1 MPVDIGPR
9 IGIDGEKEFR
19 KELQNI
25 NQQLRTLGSEMKAV
39 TSAFDENTDSQEALA
54 AQAQVLNRQIDTQKQ
69 KLSQL
74 EKGLQMSSEK
84 YGENDSRTQKW
95 AQAVQDATA
104 TLNRM
109 QSQLSKV
116 HSEMSGAG
124 NTYDNLTR
132 KISNQESELES
143 LRKAHTNAVL
153 AYGKAS
159 QEAQDL
165 ARQIG
170 TLSAELKE
178 SKTAMSQAEQATSGL
193 KTALDEAENSTGG
206 ILNSMSGLMG
216 DMGLGGLSSVLGKG
230 FAVGAVVTGVTQLTG
245 AITGLVDET
254 AEYRKIMGT
263 LETSSQAAG
272 YTAEQTAAEYQLLY
286 SVIGDN
292 QTAATATAN
301 LQAIGLSQKDLI
313 TITNQAIGA
322 WATYGDSIP
331 IDSLAES
338 INETIRAGTVTGTF
352 ADVLNW
358 GSQEGETFGVTMRAS
373 TEANKEW
380 NDAVA
385 ACETAEDYF
394 NLALQGCSSEAERA
408 DLVMQAMAKQGLR
421 ESADAWK
428 ENNKDIIDTNTSQA
442 EFEEAQARLAE
453 KLTPVKDALTDLG
466 TAGFNLLADAVDT
479 VSGAIDDLIGWWDDL
494 IGKIQRGWND
504 FWGIEEGS
512 RDMSSRGTGFVDGSH
527 AQGLNYVPFD
537 GYIAELHRGE
547 MVIPRSQ
554 ADVMRSMGIST
565 EMADT
570 MTRSVPVGPSYRSSA
585 PSSGSGTSTDS
596 RPIELSF
603 NLSTEL
609 DGQTLARRQYK
620 YVAREN
626 NLRGGSL
633 VEVGIG

>member
-1 MPVDIGPR
+1 MPVDIGPK
-9 IGIDGEKEFR
+9 IGIDGEAEFR

-132 KISNQESELES
+132 KISNQERELED

-153 AYGKAS
+153 TYGKTS
-159 QEAQDL
+159 REAGDL
-165 ARQIG
+165 AAQIKD
-170 TLSAELKE
+170 LSLELGRN
-178 SKTAMSQAEQATSGL
+178 KTAMQQAEQATDGLSTSFSSAGNSAGGLSGL
-193 KTALDEAENSTGG
+193 LG
-206 ILNSMSGLMG
+206 SG
-216 DMGLGGLSSVLGKG
+216 GLGGVLSKG
-230 FAVGAVVTGVTQLTG
+230 LAVGAVVGGIQQVTG
-245 AITGLVDET
+245 ALTALVDET
-254 AEYRKIMGT
+254 AEYRRIMGT
-263 LETSSQAAG
+263 LEVSSQAAG
-272 YTAEQTAAEYQLLY
+272 YTAEQTAETYTRLY
-286 SVIGDN
+286 SVLGDN

-301 LQAIGLSQKDLI
+301 LQAIKLSQEELMEV
-313 TITNQAIGA
+313 TNAAIGA

-338 INETIRAGTVTGTF
+338 VNETIRAGEVTGTF

-373 TEANKEW
+373 TEANREW

-385 ACETAEDYF
+385 DATTAEDYF
-394 NLALQGCSSEAERA
+394 NLALQNCQTESERA
-408 DLVMQAMAKQGLR
+408 DLVLQAMANQGLNQ
-421 ESADAWK
+421 AAQAWL
-428 ENNKDIIDTNTSQA
+428 ETNDDIVKTNESQA

-466 TAGFNLLADAVDT
+466 TAGFNLLADAVDGVT
-479 VSGAIDDLIGWWDDL
+479 NAIKDLGSWWDSVQPKL
-494 IGKIQRGWND
+494 RKGWD
-504 FWGIEEGS
+504 EFWGIE
-512 RDMSSRGTGFVDGSH
+512 SSANSSVRSGRAILNGSH
-527 AQGLNYVPFD
+527 ADGLDYVPFD
-537 GYIAELHRGE
+537 GYVAELHRGE

-570 MTRSVPVGPSYRSSA
+570 MTRSVPVGPSYRSSV
-585 PSSGSGTSTDS
+585 PSSGGGTSADS

-633 VEVGIG
+633 VEVGVG

>member
-39 TSAFDENTDSQEALA
+39 TSSFEAGDRSEEALA
-54 AQAQVLNRQIDTQKQ
+54 AQTDVLNRQIDAQKQ
-69 KLSQL
+69 KLQQL
-74 EKGLQMSSEK
+74 QKGLDAATDK
-84 YGENDSRTQKW
+84 YGEADTKTLRW
-95 AQAVQDATA
+95 AQAVNDARTD
-104 TLNRM
+104 LNRLE
-109 QSQLSKV
+109 SQLKSTT
-116 HSEMSGAG
+116 SEVDDLGDSM
-124 NTYDNLTR
+124 DNLD
-132 KISNQESELES
+132 SGS
-143 LRKAHTNAVL
+143 LSFD
-153 AYGKAS
+153 GIMDS
-159 QEAQDL
+159 
-165 ARQIG
+165 IG
-170 TLSAELKE
+170 
-178 SKTAMSQAEQATSGL
+178 GL
-193 KTALDEAENSTGG
+193 L
-206 ILNSMSGLMG
+206 G
-216 DMGLGGLSSVLGKG
+216 DMGLGGLSSFLAKG
-230 FAVGAVVTGVTQLTG
+230 FAVGTVISGVTQLTG

-254 AEYRKIMGT
+254 EEYRKIMGT

-286 SVIGDN
+286 SVLGDN

-301 LQAIGLSQKDLI
+301 LQAIGLSQEDLI

-358 GSQEGETFGVTMRAS
+358 GSQEGETFGVTMRES

-394 NLALQGCSSEAERA
+394 NLALQDCQTEAERA
-408 DLVMQAMAKQGLR
+408 DLVMQAMAKQGLQ

-428 ENNKDIIDTNTSQA
+428 ENNQDIIDTNTSQA

-504 FWGIEEGS
+504 FWGIEQGS

-527 AQGLNYVPFD
+527 AKGLDYVPFD

-570 MTRSVPVGPSYRSSA
+570 MTRSVPVGPSYRSSV
-585 PSSGSGTSTDS
+585 PYSGSGTSTDS

-633 VEVGIG
+633 VEVGVR

>member
-39 TSAFDENTDSQEALA
+39 TSSFEAGDRSEEALA
-54 AQAQVLNRQIDTQKQ
+54 AQTDVLNRQIDAQKQ
-69 KLSQL
+69 KLQQL
-74 EKGLQMSSEK
+74 QKGLDAATDK
-84 YGENDSRTQKW
+84 YGEADTKTLRW
-95 AQAVQDATA
+95 AQAVNDARTD
-104 TLNRM
+104 LNRLE
-109 QSQLSKV
+109 SQLKSTT
-116 HSEMSGAG
+116 SEVDDLGDSM
-124 NTYDNLTR
+124 DNLD
-132 KISNQESELES
+132 SGS
-143 LRKAHTNAVL
+143 LSFD
-153 AYGKAS
+153 GIMDS
-159 QEAQDL
+159 
-165 ARQIG
+165 IG
-170 TLSAELKE
+170 
-178 SKTAMSQAEQATSGL
+178 GL
-193 KTALDEAENSTGG
+193 L
-206 ILNSMSGLMG
+206 G
-216 DMGLGGLSSVLGKG
+216 DMGLGGLSSFLAKG
-230 FAVGAVVTGVTQLTG
+230 FAVGTVISGVTQLTG

-254 AEYRKIMGT
+254 EEYRKIMGT

-286 SVIGDN
+286 SVLGDN

-301 LQAIGLSQKDLI
+301 LQAIGLSQEDLI

-358 GSQEGETFGVTMRAS
+358 GSQEGETFGVTMRES

-394 NLALQGCSSEAERA
+394 NLALQDCQTEAERA
-408 DLVMQAMAKQGLR
+408 DLVMQAMAKQGLQ

-428 ENNKDIIDTNTSQA
+428 ENNQDIIDTNTSQA

-466 TAGFNLLADAVDT
+466 TAGFNLLADSVDT

-504 FWGIEEGS
+504 FWGIEQGS

-527 AQGLNYVPFD
+527 AQGLDYVPFD

-570 MTRSVPVGPSYRSSA
+570 MTRSVPVGPSYRSSV

-633 VEVGIG
+633 VEVGVG

>member
-39 TSAFDENTDSQEALA
+39 ASSFEAGDRSEEALA
-54 AQAQVLNRQIDTQKQ
+54 AKTDVLNRQIDAQKQ
-69 KLSQL
+69 KLQQL
-74 EKGLQMSSEK
+74 QKGLDAATDK
-84 YGENDSRTQKW
+84 YGEADTKTLRW
-95 AQAVQDATA
+95 AQAVNDARTD
-104 TLNRM
+104 LNRLE
-109 QSQLSKV
+109 SQLKSTT
-116 HSEMSGAG
+116 SEVDDLGDSM
-124 NTYDNLTR
+124 DNLN
-132 KISNQESELES
+132 SGS
-143 LRKAHTNAVL
+143 LSFD
-153 AYGKAS
+153 GIMDS
-159 QEAQDL
+159 
-165 ARQIG
+165 IG
-170 TLSAELKE
+170 
-178 SKTAMSQAEQATSGL
+178 GL
-193 KTALDEAENSTGG
+193 FGN
-206 ILNSMSGLMG
+206 
-216 DMGLGGLSSVLGKG
+216 MGLGGLSSLLTKG
-230 FAVGAVVTGVTQLTG
+230 FAVGSVISGVTQLTG

-254 AEYRKIMGT
+254 EEYRKIMGT

-286 SVIGDN
+286 SVLGDN

-301 LQAIGLSQKDLI
+301 LQAIGLSQEDLI

-358 GSQEGETFGVTMRAS
+358 GSQEGETFGVTMRES

-394 NLALQGCSSEAERA
+394 NLALQDCQTEAERA
-408 DLVMQAMAKQGLR
+408 DLVMQAMAKQGLQ

-428 ENNKDIIDTNTSQA
+428 ENNQDIIDTNTSQA

-466 TAGFNLLADAVDT
+466 TAGFNLLADSVDT

-504 FWGIEEGS
+504 FWGIEQGS

-527 AQGLNYVPFD
+527 AQGLDYVPFD

-570 MTRSVPVGPSYRSSA
+570 MTRSVPVGPSYRSSV

-603 NLSTEL
+603 SLSTEL

-633 VEVGIG
+633 VEVGVG

>member
-39 TSAFDENTDSQEALA
+39 TSSFEAGDRSEEALA
-54 AQAQVLNRQIDTQKQ
+54 AQTDVLNRQIDAQKQ
-69 KLSQL
+69 KLQQL
-74 EKGLQMSSEK
+74 QKGLDAATDK
-84 YGENDSRTQKW
+84 YGEADTKTLRW
-95 AQAVQDATA
+95 AQAVNDARTD
-104 TLNRM
+104 LNRLE
-109 QSQLSKV
+109 SQLKSTT
-116 HSEMSGAG
+116 SEVDDLGDSM
-124 NTYDNLTR
+124 DNLD
-132 KISNQESELES
+132 SGS
-143 LRKAHTNAVL
+143 LSFD
-153 AYGKAS
+153 GIMDS
-159 QEAQDL
+159 
-165 ARQIG
+165 IG
-170 TLSAELKE
+170 
-178 SKTAMSQAEQATSGL
+178 GL
-193 KTALDEAENSTGG
+193 L
-206 ILNSMSGLMG
+206 G
-216 DMGLGGLSSVLGKG
+216 DMGLGGLSSFLAKG
-230 FAVGAVVTGVTQLTG
+230 FAVGTVISGVTQLTG

-254 AEYRKIMGT
+254 EEYRKIMGT

-286 SVIGDN
+286 SVLGDN

-301 LQAIGLSQKDLI
+301 LQAIGLSQEDLI

-358 GSQEGETFGVTMRAS
+358 GSQEGETFGVTMRES

-394 NLALQGCSSEAERA
+394 NLALQDCQTEAERA
-408 DLVMQAMAKQGLR
+408 DLVMQAMAKQGLQ

-428 ENNKDIIDTNTSQA
+428 ENNQDIIDTNTSQA

-466 TAGFNLLADAVDT
+466 TAGFNLLADSVDT

-504 FWGIEEGS
+504 FWGIEQGS

-527 AQGLNYVPFD
+527 AQGLDYVPFD

-570 MTRSVPVGPSYRSSA
+570 MTRSVPVGPSYRSSV
-585 PSSGSGTSTDS
+585 PSSGSGTSTDA

-603 NLSTEL
+603 SLSTEL

-633 VEVGIG
+633 VEVGVG

>member
-1 MPVDIGPR
+1 MPVDIGPKL
-9 IGIDGEKEFR
+9 GIDGEKEFR
-19 KELQNI
+19 NELLNI

-39 TSAFDENTDSQEALA
+39 TSSFEAGDRSEEALA
-54 AQAQVLNRQIDTQKQ
+54 AQTDVLNRQIDAQKQ
-69 KLSQL
+69 KLQQL
-74 EKGLQMSSEK
+74 QKGLDAATDK
-84 YGENDSRTQKW
+84 YGEADTKTLRW
-95 AQAVQDATA
+95 AQAVNDARTD
-104 TLNRM
+104 LNRLE
-109 QSQLSKV
+109 SQLKSTT
-116 HSEMSGAG
+116 SEVDDLGDSM
-124 NTYDNLTR
+124 DNLD
-132 KISNQESELES
+132 SGS
-143 LRKAHTNAVL
+143 LSFD
-153 AYGKAS
+153 GIMDS
-159 QEAQDL
+159 
-165 ARQIG
+165 IG
-170 TLSAELKE
+170 
-178 SKTAMSQAEQATSGL
+178 GL
-193 KTALDEAENSTGG
+193 FGN
-206 ILNSMSGLMG
+206 
-216 DMGLGGLSSVLGKG
+216 MGLGGLSSLLTKG
-230 FAVGAVVTGVTQLTG
+230 FAVGSVISGVTQLTG

-254 AEYRKIMGT
+254 EEYRKIMGT

-286 SVIGDN
+286 SVLGDN

-301 LQAIGLSQKDLI
+301 LQAIGLSQEDLI
-313 TITNQAIGA
+313 NITNQAIGA

-358 GSQEGETFGVTMRAS
+358 GSQEGETFGVTMRES

-394 NLALQGCSSEAERA
+394 NLALQDCQTEAERA
-408 DLVMQAMAKQGLR
+408 DLVMQAMAKQGLQ

-428 ENNKDIIDTNTSQA
+428 ENNQDIIDTNTSQA

-466 TAGFNLLADAVDT
+466 TAGFNLLADSVDT

-494 IGKIQRGWND
+494 IGKIKRGWNN
-504 FWGIEEGS
+504 FWGIEQGS

-527 AQGLNYVPFD
+527 AQGLDYVPFD
-537 GYIAELHRGE
+537 GYIAELHQGE
-547 MVIPRSQ
+547 MVVPKREAAMLRS
-554 ADVMRSMGIST
+554 AYDNAST
-565 EMADT
+565 PGT
-570 MTRSVPVGPSYRSSA
+570 SYRSSM

-633 VEVGIG
+633 VEVGVG

>member
-39 TSAFDENTDSQEALA
+39 TSSFEAGDRSEEALA
-54 AQAQVLNRQIDTQKQ
+54 AQTDVLNRQIDAQKQ
-69 KLSQL
+69 KLQQL
-74 EKGLQMSSEK
+74 QKGLDAATDK
-84 YGENDSRTQKW
+84 YGEADTKTLRW
-95 AQAVQDATA
+95 AQAVNDARTD
-104 TLNRM
+104 LNRLE
-109 QSQLSKV
+109 SQLKSTT
-116 HSEMSGAG
+116 SEVDDLGDSM
-124 NTYDNLTR
+124 DNLD
-132 KISNQESELES
+132 SGS
-143 LRKAHTNAVL
+143 LSFD
-153 AYGKAS
+153 GIMDS
-159 QEAQDL
+159 
-165 ARQIG
+165 IG
-170 TLSAELKE
+170 
-178 SKTAMSQAEQATSGL
+178 GL
-193 KTALDEAENSTGG
+193 L
-206 ILNSMSGLMG
+206 G
-216 DMGLGGLSSVLGKG
+216 DMGLGGLSSFLAKG
-230 FAVGAVVTGVTQLTG
+230 FAVGTVISGVTQLTG

-254 AEYRKIMGT
+254 EEYRKIMGT

-286 SVIGDN
+286 SVLGDN

-301 LQAIGLSQKDLI
+301 LQAIGLSQEDLI

-358 GSQEGETFGVTMRAS
+358 GSQEGETFGVTMRES

-380 NDAVA
+380 NDAVV

-394 NLALQGCSSEAERA
+394 NLALQDCQTEAERA
-408 DLVMQAMAKQGLR
+408 DLVMQAMAKQGLQ

-428 ENNKDIIDTNTSQA
+428 ENNQDIIDTNTSQA

-466 TAGFNLLADAVDT
+466 TAGFNLLADSVDT

-504 FWGIEEGS
+504 FWGIEQGS

-527 AQGLNYVPFD
+527 AQGLDYVPFD

-570 MTRSVPVGPSYRSSA
+570 MTRSVPVGPSYRSSV
-585 PSSGSGTSTDS
+585 PYSGSGTSTDS

-603 NLSTEL
+603 SLSTEL

-633 VEVGIG
+633 VEVGVG

>member
-19 KELQNI
+19 QELQNI
-25 NQQLRTLGSEMKAV
+25 NQQLKTLGSEMKAV
-39 TSAFDENTDSQEALA
+39 TSAFEENAESQDMLA
-54 AQAQVLNRQIDTQKQ
+54 AQSQVLNKQIDAQEK
-69 KLSQL
+69 KLQQL
-74 EKGLQMSSEK
+74 QKGLEASSEK
-84 YGENDSRTQKW
+84 YGENDTKTLRW

-104 TLNRM
+104 ELNRM
-109 QSQLSKV
+109 RTQLSQVESQLGGTESK
-116 HSEMSGAG
+116 
-124 NTYDNLTR
+124 YDSLTR
-132 KISNQESELES
+132 KISDQERELS
-143 LRKAHTNAVL
+143 DLRREHTNAVL
-153 AYGKAS
+153 TFGKTS
-159 QEAQDL
+159 KEAQDL
-165 ARQIG
+165 AGDIQR
-170 TLSAELKE
+170 LSSELKE
-178 SKTAMSQAEQATSGL
+178 NKTAMDQAEQATSGL
-193 KTALDEAENSTGG
+193 KTALDEAGDSTGG
-206 ILNSMSGLMG
+206 ILDSVSGLMG
-216 DMGLGGLSSVLGKG
+216 DMGLGGVAGILGKG
-230 FAVGAVVTGVTQLTG
+230 FAVGAVVSGVSQLTG

-286 SVIGDN
+286 SVLGDN

-301 LQAIGLSQKDLI
+301 LQAIGLSQNDLI

-358 GSQEGETFGVTMRAS
+358 GSQEGETFGVTMRES

-394 NLALQGCSSEAERA
+394 NLALQDCQTEAERA
-408 DLVMQAMAKQGLR
+408 DLVMQAMAKQGLQ

-428 ENNKDIIDTNTSQA
+428 ENNEDIIDTNTSQA

-453 KLTPVKDALTDLG
+453 KLTPVKTALTDLG
-466 TAGFNLLADAVDT
+466 TAGFNFLADSVET

-494 IGKIQRGWND
+494 MGKIQKGWKD

-527 AQGLNYVPFD
+527 AQGLDYVPFD
-537 GYIAELHRGE
+537 GYIAELHQGE
-547 MVIPRSQ
+547 MVVPKREAAMLRS
-554 ADVMRSMGIST
+554 AYDNAST
-565 EMADT
+565 
-570 MTRSVPVGPSYRSSA
+570 
-585 PSSGSGTSTDS
+585 SGTSIERTIHNAAAGMVNGLAALNQGAEFPSEIVLKLENGKEIARWLLPDIRAVS
-596 RPIELSF
+596 RADP
-603 NLSTEL
+603 
-609 DGQTLARRQYK
+609 
-620 YVAREN
+620 
-626 NLRGGSL
+626 
-633 VEVGIG
+633 EVVSGV

>member
-1 MPVDIGPR
+1 M
-9 IGIDGEKEFR
+9 
-19 KELQNI
+19 
-25 NQQLRTLGSEMKAV
+25 
-39 TSAFDENTDSQEALA
+39 
-54 AQAQVLNRQIDTQKQ
+54 
-69 KLSQL
+69 
-74 EKGLQMSSEK
+74 
-84 YGENDSRTQKW
+84 
-95 AQAVQDATA
+95 
-104 TLNRM
+104 
-109 QSQLSKV
+109 
-116 HSEMSGAG
+116 
-124 NTYDNLTR
+124 LT
-132 KISNQESELES
+132 
-143 LRKAHTNAVL
+143 
-153 AYGKAS
+153 YGKTS
-159 QEAQDL
+159 REAQDL

-178 SKTAMSQAEQATSGL
+178 SKTAMSQAEKATSGL
-193 KTALDEAENSTGG
+193 KTALDEAGDSTGG
-206 ILNSMSGLMG
+206 ILDSVSGLMG
-216 DMGLGGLSSVLGKG
+216 DMGLGGVAGILGKG
-230 FAVGAVVTGVTQLTG
+230 FAVGAVVSGVSQLTG

-286 SVIGDN
+286 SVLGDN

-301 LQAIGLSQKDLI
+301 LQAIGLSQNDLI

-358 GSQEGETFGVTMRAS
+358 GSQEGETFGVTMRES

-394 NLALQGCSSEAERA
+394 NLALQDCQTQAERA
-408 DLVMQAMAKQGLR
+408 DLVMQAMANQGLR

-428 ENNKDIIDTNTSQA
+428 ENNEDIINTNTSQA

-466 TAGFNLLADAVDT
+466 TLGFNFLAGTVDT
-479 VSGAIDDLIGWWDDL
+479 VSTAVEDLIGWWDDL
-494 IGKIQRGWND
+494 MDKIQKGWKD

-527 AQGLNYVPFD
+527 AQGLDYVPFD
-537 GYIAELHRGE
+537 GYIAQLHRGE
-547 MVIPRSQ
+547 MVIPARE
-554 ADVMRSMGIST
+554 ASMLREAYGN
-565 EMADT
+565 A
-570 MTRSVPVGPSYRSSA
+570 A
-585 PSSGSGTSTDS
+585 SSGVS
-596 RPIELSF
+596 IERTINNAAAGMVNGLSA
-603 NLSTEL
+603 LGGLGGKIRIEIPVII
-609 DGQTLARRQYK
+609 DGKEFYRATIDD
-620 YVAREN
+620 
-626 NLRGGSL
+626 LRA
-633 VEVGIG
+633 VQRANPEVVKT

>member
-19 KELQNI
+19 QELQNI

-39 TSAFDENTDSQEALA
+39 TSAFDENADSQEALA
-54 AQAQVLNRQIDTQKQ
+54 AQAQVLNQQIEAQKQ
-69 KLSQL
+69 KLQQL
-74 EKGLQMSSEK
+74 QKGLDASAQK
-84 YGENDSRTQKW
+84 YGENDTKTLRW

-104 TLNRM
+104 TLNQM

-124 NTYDNLTR
+124 NVYDNLTR
-132 KISNQESELES
+132 KISQQERELS
-143 LRKAHTNAVL
+143 DLRREHTNAVL
-153 AYGKAS
+153 TYGKTS
-159 QEAQDL
+159 KEAQDL

-178 SKTAMSQAEQATSGL
+178 SKTAMSQAEKATSGL
-193 KTALDEAENSTGG
+193 KTALDEAGDSTGG
-206 ILNSMSGLMG
+206 ILNSVSGLMG
-216 DMGLGGLSSVLGKG
+216 DMGLGGLANVLGKG
-230 FAVGAVVTGVTQLTG
+230 VAVGAVVTGVTQLTG
-245 AITGLVDET
+245 AITGLVDQT

-286 SVIGDN
+286 SVLGDN

-358 GSQEGETFGVTMRAS
+358 GSQEGETFGVTMRES

-394 NLALQGCSSEAERA
+394 NLALQDCQTQAERA
-408 DLVMQAMAKQGLR
+408 DLVMQAMANQGLR

-428 ENNKDIIDTNTSQA
+428 ENNEDIIDTNTSQA

-466 TAGFNLLADAVDT
+466 TLGFNFLAGTVDT
-479 VSGAIDDLIGWWDDL
+479 VSTAVEDLIGWWDDL
-494 IGKIQRGWND
+494 MDKIQKGWKD

-527 AQGLNYVPFD
+527 AQGLDYVPFD
-537 GYIAELHRGE
+537 GYIAQLHRGE
-547 MVIPRSQ
+547 MVIPARE
-554 ADVMRSMGIST
+554 ASMLREAYGH
-565 EMADT
+565 A
-570 MTRSVPVGPSYRSSA
+570 A
-585 PSSGSGTSTDS
+585 SSGVS
-596 RPIELSF
+596 IERTINNAAAGMVNGLSALGGLGGNF
-603 NLSTEL
+603 RIEIPVII
-609 DGQTLARRQYK
+609 DGKEFYRATIDD
-620 YVAREN
+620 
-626 NLRGGSL
+626 LRA
-633 VEVGIG
+633 VQRANPEVVKT

>member
-39 TSAFDENTDSQEALA
+39 TSSFEAGDRSEEALA
-54 AQAQVLNRQIDTQKQ
+54 AKTDVLNRQIDAQKQ
-69 KLSQL
+69 KLQQL
-74 EKGLQMSSEK
+74 QKGLDAATDK
-84 YGENDSRTQKW
+84 YGEADTKTLRW
-95 AQAVQDATA
+95 AQAVNDARTD
-104 TLNRM
+104 LNRLE
-109 QSQLSKV
+109 SQLKSTT
-116 HSEMSGAG
+116 SEVDDLGDSM
-124 NTYDNLTR
+124 DNLD
-132 KISNQESELES
+132 SGS
-143 LRKAHTNAVL
+143 LSFD
-153 AYGKAS
+153 GIMDS
-159 QEAQDL
+159 
-165 ARQIG
+165 IG
-170 TLSAELKE
+170 
-178 SKTAMSQAEQATSGL
+178 GL
-193 KTALDEAENSTGG
+193 FGN
-206 ILNSMSGLMG
+206 
-216 DMGLGGLSSVLGKG
+216 MGLGGLSSLLTKG
-230 FAVGAVVTGVTQLTG
+230 FAVGSVISGVTQLTG

-254 AEYRKIMGT
+254 EEYRKIMGT

-286 SVIGDN
+286 SVLGDN

-301 LQAIGLSQKDLI
+301 LQAIGLSQEDLI

-358 GSQEGETFGVTMRAS
+358 GSQEGETFGVTMRES

-394 NLALQGCSSEAERA
+394 NLALQDCQTEAERA
-408 DLVMQAMAKQGLR
+408 DLVMQAMAKQGLQ

-428 ENNKDIIDTNTSQA
+428 ENNQDIIDTNTSQA

-466 TAGFNLLADAVDT
+466 TAGFNLLADSVDT

-504 FWGIEEGS
+504 FWGIEQGS

-527 AQGLNYVPFD
+527 AQGLDYVPFD

-570 MTRSVPVGPSYRSSA
+570 MTRSVPVGPSYRSSVPA
-585 PSSGSGTSTDS
+585 SVGGTSTDA

-603 NLSTEL
+603 SLSTEL

-633 VEVGIG
+633 VEVGVG

>member
-1 MPVDIGPR
+1 MPVDIGPK

-39 TSAFDENTDSQEALA
+39 TSSFEAGDRSEEALA
-54 AQAQVLNRQIDTQKQ
+54 AKTDVLNRQIDAQKQ
-69 KLSQL
+69 KLQQL
-74 EKGLQMSSEK
+74 QKGLDAATDK
-84 YGENDSRTQKW
+84 YGEADTKTLRW
-95 AQAVQDATA
+95 AQAVNDARTD
-104 TLNRM
+104 LNRLE
-109 QSQLSKV
+109 SQLKSTT
-116 HSEMSGAG
+116 SEVDDLGDSM
-124 NTYDNLTR
+124 DNLD
-132 KISNQESELES
+132 SGS
-143 LRKAHTNAVL
+143 LSFD
-153 AYGKAS
+153 GIMDS
-159 QEAQDL
+159 
-165 ARQIG
+165 IG
-170 TLSAELKE
+170 
-178 SKTAMSQAEQATSGL
+178 GL
-193 KTALDEAENSTGG
+193 FGN
-206 ILNSMSGLMG
+206 
-216 DMGLGGLSSVLGKG
+216 MGLGGLSSLLTKG
-230 FAVGAVVTGVTQLTG
+230 FAVGSVISGVTQLTG

-254 AEYRKIMGT
+254 EEYRKIMGT

-286 SVIGDN
+286 SVLGDN

-301 LQAIGLSQKDLI
+301 LQAIGLSQEDLI
-313 TITNQAIGA
+313 NITNQAIGA

-358 GSQEGETFGVTMRAS
+358 GSQEGETFGVTMRES

-394 NLALQGCSSEAERA
+394 NLALQDCQTEAERA
-408 DLVMQAMAKQGLR
+408 DLVMQAMAKQGLQ

-428 ENNKDIIDTNTSQA
+428 ENNQDIIDTNTSQA

-466 TAGFNLLADAVDT
+466 TAGFNLLADSVDT

-494 IGKIQRGWND
+494 IGKIKRGWNN
-504 FWGIEEGS
+504 FWGIEQGS

-527 AQGLNYVPFD
+527 AQGLDYVPFD
-537 GYIAELHRGE
+537 GYIAELHQGE
-547 MVIPRSQ
+547 MVVPKRE
-554 ADVMRSMGIST
+554 AAMLRTAYDNAST
-565 EMADT
+565 
-570 MTRSVPVGPSYRSSA
+570 SGPSYRSSV

-633 VEVGIG
+633 VEVGVG

>member
-19 KELQNI
+19 KELQDI

-124 NTYDNLTR
+124 NTYENLTR
-132 KISNQESELES
+132 KISNQERELED

-153 AYGKAS
+153 TYGKTS
-159 QEAQDL
+159 REAGDL
-165 ARQIG
+165 AAQIKD
-170 TLSAELKE
+170 LSLELGRN
-178 SKTAMSQAEQATSGL
+178 KTAMQQAEQATDGLSTSFSSAGNSAGGLSGL
-193 KTALDEAENSTGG
+193 LG
-206 ILNSMSGLMG
+206 SG
-216 DMGLGGLSSVLGKG
+216 GLGGMLSKG
-230 FAVGAVVTGVTQLTG
+230 LAVGAVVGGIQQVTG
-245 AITGLVDET
+245 ALTALVDET
-254 AEYRKIMGT
+254 AEYRRIMGT
-263 LETSSQAAG
+263 LEVSSQAAG
-272 YTAEQTAAEYQLLY
+272 YTAEQTAETYTRLY
-286 SVIGDN
+286 SVLGDN

-301 LQAIGLSQKDLI
+301 LQAIKLSQEELMEV
-313 TITNQAIGA
+313 TNAAIGA

-338 INETIRAGTVTGTF
+338 INETIRAGEVTGTF

-385 ACETAEDYF
+385 DATTAEDYF
-394 NLALQGCSSEAERA
+394 NLALQNCQTESERA
-408 DLVMQAMAKQGLR
+408 DLVLQAMANQGLNQ
-421 ESADAWK
+421 AAQAWL
-428 ENNKDIIDTNTSQA
+428 ETNEDIVKTNESQA

-453 KLTPVKDALTDLG
+453 KLTPVKDTLTDLG
-466 TAGFNLLADAVDT
+466 TAGFNFLADAVDGVT
-479 VSGAIDDLIGWWDDL
+479 NAIKDLGSWWDSVQPKL
-494 IGKIQRGWND
+494 RKGWD
-504 FWGIEEGS
+504 EFWGIE
-512 RDMSSRGTGFVDGSH
+512 SSAKSSVRSGRAILNGSH
-527 AQGLNYVPFD
+527 ADGLDYVPFD

-570 MTRSVPVGPSYRSSA
+570 MTRSVPVVPSYRSSA
-585 PSSGSGTSTDS
+585 PASGSGTSTDS

-633 VEVGIG
+633 VEVGVG

>member
-39 TSAFDENTDSQEALA
+39 TSSFEAGDRSEEALA
-54 AQAQVLNRQIDTQKQ
+54 AQTDVLNRQIDAQKQ
-69 KLSQL
+69 KLQQL
-74 EKGLQMSSEK
+74 QKGLDAATDK
-84 YGENDSRTQKW
+84 YGEADTKTLRW
-95 AQAVQDATA
+95 AQAVNDARTD
-104 TLNRM
+104 LNRLE
-109 QSQLSKV
+109 SQLKSTT
-116 HSEMSGAG
+116 SEVDDLGDSM
-124 NTYDNLTR
+124 DNLD
-132 KISNQESELES
+132 SGS
-143 LRKAHTNAVL
+143 LSFD
-153 AYGKAS
+153 GIMDS
-159 QEAQDL
+159 
-165 ARQIG
+165 IG
-170 TLSAELKE
+170 
-178 SKTAMSQAEQATSGL
+178 GL
-193 KTALDEAENSTGG
+193 L
-206 ILNSMSGLMG
+206 G
-216 DMGLGGLSSVLGKG
+216 DMGLGGLSSFLAKG
-230 FAVGAVVTGVTQLTG
+230 FAVGTVISGVTQLTG

-254 AEYRKIMGT
+254 EEYRKIMGT

-286 SVIGDN
+286 SVLGDN

-301 LQAIGLSQKDLI
+301 LQAIGLSQEDLI

-358 GSQEGETFGVTMRAS
+358 GSQEGETFGVTMRES

-394 NLALQGCSSEAERA
+394 NLALQDCQTEAERA
-408 DLVMQAMAKQGLR
+408 DLVMQAMAKQGLQ

-428 ENNKDIIDTNTSQA
+428 ENNQDIIDTNKSQA

-466 TAGFNLLADAVDT
+466 TAGFNLLADSVDT

-504 FWGIEEGS
+504 FWGIEQGS

-527 AQGLNYVPFD
+527 AQGLDYVPFD

-570 MTRSVPVGPSYRSSA
+570 MTRSVPVGPSYRSSV

-603 NLSTEL
+603 SLSTEL

-633 VEVGIG
+633 VEVGVG

>member
-1 MPVDIGPR
+1 MPVDIGPK

-39 TSAFDENTDSQEALA
+39 TSSFEAGDRSEEALA
-54 AQAQVLNRQIDTQKQ
+54 AQTDVLNRQIDAQKQ
-69 KLSQL
+69 KLQQL
-74 EKGLQMSSEK
+74 QKGLDAATDK
-84 YGENDSRTQKW
+84 YGEADTKTLRW
-95 AQAVQDATA
+95 AQAVNDARTD
-104 TLNRM
+104 LNRLE
-109 QSQLSKV
+109 SQLKSTT
-116 HSEMSGAG
+116 SEVDDLGDSM
-124 NTYDNLTR
+124 DNLD
-132 KISNQESELES
+132 SGS
-143 LRKAHTNAVL
+143 LSFD
-153 AYGKAS
+153 GIMDS
-159 QEAQDL
+159 
-165 ARQIG
+165 IG
-170 TLSAELKE
+170 
-178 SKTAMSQAEQATSGL
+178 GL
-193 KTALDEAENSTGG
+193 L
-206 ILNSMSGLMG
+206 G
-216 DMGLGGLSSVLGKG
+216 DMGLGGLSSLLTKG
-230 FAVGAVVTGVTQLTG
+230 FAVGAVISGVTQLTG

-254 AEYRKIMGT
+254 EEYRKIMGT

-286 SVIGDN
+286 SVLGDN

-301 LQAIGLSQKDLI
+301 LQAIGLSQEDLI

-358 GSQEGETFGVTMRAS
+358 GSQEGETFGVTMRES

-394 NLALQGCSSEAERA
+394 NLALQDCQTEAERA
-408 DLVMQAMAKQGLR
+408 DLVMQAMAKQGLQ

-428 ENNKDIIDTNTSQA
+428 ENNQDIIDTNTSQA

-466 TAGFNLLADAVDT
+466 TAGFNLLADSVDT

-504 FWGIEEGS
+504 FWGIEQGS

-527 AQGLNYVPFD
+527 AQGLDYVPFD
-537 GYIAELHRGE
+537 GYIAELHQGE
-547 MVIPRSQ
+547 MVVPKREAAMLRS
-554 ADVMRSMGIST
+554 AYDNAST
-565 EMADT
+565 SGT
-570 MTRSVPVGPSYRSSA
+570 SYRSSMPA
-585 PSSGSGTSTDS
+585 SVGGTSTDS

>member
-1 MPVDIGPR
+1 MPVDIGPK

-39 TSAFDENTDSQEALA
+39 TSSFEAGDRSEEALA
-54 AQAQVLNRQIDTQKQ
+54 AQTDVLNRQIDAQKQ
-69 KLSQL
+69 KLQQL
-74 EKGLQMSSEK
+74 QKGLDAATDK
-84 YGENDSRTQKW
+84 YGEADTKTLRW
-95 AQAVQDATA
+95 AQAVNDARTD
-104 TLNRM
+104 LNRLE
-109 QSQLSKV
+109 SQLKSTT
-116 HSEMSGAG
+116 SEVDDLGDSM
-124 NTYDNLTR
+124 DNLD
-132 KISNQESELES
+132 SGS
-143 LRKAHTNAVL
+143 LSFD
-153 AYGKAS
+153 GIM
-159 QEAQDL
+159 DF
-165 ARQIG
+165 IG
-170 TLSAELKE
+170 
-178 SKTAMSQAEQATSGL
+178 GL
-193 KTALDEAENSTGG
+193 L
-206 ILNSMSGLMG
+206 G
-216 DMGLGGLSSVLGKG
+216 DMGLGGLSSLLTKV
-230 FAVGAVVTGVTQLTG
+230 FAVGTVISGVTQLTG

-254 AEYRKIMGT
+254 EEYREIMGT

-286 SVIGDN
+286 SVLGDN

-301 LQAIGLSQKDLI
+301 LQAIGLSQEDLI

-358 GSQEGETFGVTMRAS
+358 GSQEGETFGVTMRES

-394 NLALQGCSSEAERA
+394 NLALQDCQTEAERA
-408 DLVMQAMAKQGLR
+408 DLVMQAMAKQGLQ

-428 ENNKDIIDTNTSQA
+428 ENNQDIIDTNTSQA

-453 KLTPVKDALTDLG
+453 KLTPVKDAITDLG
-466 TAGFNLLADAVDT
+466 TAGFNFLADSVDT

-504 FWGIEEGS
+504 FWGIEQGS

-527 AQGLNYVPFD
+527 AKGLDYVPFD
-537 GYIAELHRGE
+537 GYIAELHQGE
-547 MVIPRSQ
+547 MVVPKREAAMLRS
-554 ADVMRSMGIST
+554 AYDNAST
-565 EMADT
+565 SGT
-570 MTRSVPVGPSYRSSA
+570 SYRSSMPA
-585 PSSGSGTSTDS
+585 SVGGTSTDA

-603 NLSTEL
+603 SLSTEL

-633 VEVGIG
+633 VEVGVR

>member
-39 TSAFDENTDSQEALA
+39 TSSFEAGDRSEEALA
-54 AQAQVLNRQIDTQKQ
+54 AKTDVNRQIDAQKQ
-69 KLSQL
+69 KLQQIQ
-74 EKGLQMSSEK
+74 KGLDAATDK
-84 YGENDSRTQKW
+84 YGEADTKTLRW
-95 AQAVQDATA
+95 AQAVNDARTD
-104 TLNRM
+104 LNRLE
-109 QSQLSKV
+109 SQLKSTT
-116 HSEMSGAG
+116 SEVDDLGDSM
-124 NTYDNLTR
+124 DNLD
-132 KISNQESELES
+132 SGS
-143 LRKAHTNAVL
+143 LSFD
-153 AYGKAS
+153 GIMDS
-159 QEAQDL
+159 
-165 ARQIG
+165 IG
-170 TLSAELKE
+170 
-178 SKTAMSQAEQATSGL
+178 GL
-193 KTALDEAENSTGG
+193 FGN
-206 ILNSMSGLMG
+206 
-216 DMGLGGLSSVLGKG
+216 MGLGGLSSLLTKG
-230 FAVGAVVTGVTQLTG
+230 FAVGSVISGVTQLTG

-254 AEYRKIMGT
+254 EEYRKIMGT

-286 SVIGDN
+286 SMLGEN

-301 LQAIGLSQKDLI
+301 LQAIGLSQEDLI

-338 INETIRAGTVTGTF
+338 INETIRCGEATGTF
-352 ADVLNW
+352 SDVLRW
-358 GSQEGETFGVTMRAS
+358 GSQEGETFGVTMRES

-394 NLALQGCSSEAERA
+394 NLALQDCQTEAERA
-408 DLVMQAMAKQGLR
+408 DLVMQAMAKQGLQ

-428 ENNKDIIDTNTSQA
+428 ENNQDIIDTNTSQA
-442 EFEEAQARLAE
+442 EFEEAQARLA
-453 KLTPVKDALTDLG
+453 VKDALTDLG
-466 TAGFNLLADAVDT
+466 TAGFNLLADSVDT

-504 FWGIEEGS
+504 FWGIEQGS

-527 AQGLNYVPFD
+527 AQGLDYVPFD

-570 MTRSVPVGPSYRSSA
+570 MTRSVPVGPSYRSSV

-633 VEVGIG
+633 VEVGVG

>member
-39 TSAFDENTDSQEALA
+39 TSSFEAGDRSEEALA
-54 AQAQVLNRQIDTQKQ
+54 AKTDVLNRQIDAQKQ
-69 KLSQL
+69 KLQQL
-74 EKGLQMSSEK
+74 QKGLDAATDK
-84 YGENDSRTQKW
+84 YGEADTKTLRW
-95 AQAVQDATA
+95 AQAVNDARTD
-104 TLNRM
+104 LNRLE
-109 QSQLSKV
+109 SQLKSTT
-116 HSEMSGAG
+116 SEVDDLGDSM
-124 NTYDNLTR
+124 DNLD
-132 KISNQESELES
+132 SGS
-143 LRKAHTNAVL
+143 LSFD
-153 AYGKAS
+153 GIMDS
-159 QEAQDL
+159 
-165 ARQIG
+165 IG
-170 TLSAELKE
+170 
-178 SKTAMSQAEQATSGL
+178 GL
-193 KTALDEAENSTGG
+193 FGN
-206 ILNSMSGLMG
+206 
-216 DMGLGGLSSVLGKG
+216 MGLGGLSSLLTKG
-230 FAVGAVVTGVTQLTG
+230 FAVGSVISGVTQLTG

-254 AEYRKIMGT
+254 EEYRKIMGT

-286 SVIGDN
+286 SVLGDN

-301 LQAIGLSQKDLI
+301 LQAIGLSQEDLI
-313 TITNQAIGA
+313 NITNQAIGA

-358 GSQEGETFGVTMRAS
+358 GSQEGETFGVTMRES

-394 NLALQGCSSEAERA
+394 NLALQDCQTEAERA
-408 DLVMQAMAKQGLR
+408 DLVMQAMAKQGLQ

-428 ENNKDIIDTNTSQA
+428 ENNQDIIDTNTSQA

-466 TAGFNLLADAVDT
+466 TAGFNLLADSVDT

-504 FWGIEEGS
+504 FWGIEQGS

-527 AQGLNYVPFD
+527 AQGLDYVPFD

-570 MTRSVPVGPSYRSSA
+570 MTRSVPVGPSYRSSV

-633 VEVGIG
+633 VEVGVG

>member
-1 MPVDIGPR
+1 MPVDIGPK

-39 TSAFDENTDSQEALA
+39 TSSFEAGDRSEEALA
-54 AQAQVLNRQIDTQKQ
+54 AKTDVLNRQIDAQKQ
-69 KLSQL
+69 KLQQL
-74 EKGLQMSSEK
+74 QKGLDAATDK
-84 YGENDSRTQKW
+84 YGEADTKTLRW
-95 AQAVQDATA
+95 AQAVNDARTD
-104 TLNRM
+104 LNRLE
-109 QSQLSKV
+109 SQLKSTT
-116 HSEMSGAG
+116 SEVDDLGDSM
-124 NTYDNLTR
+124 DNLD
-132 KISNQESELES
+132 SGS
-143 LRKAHTNAVL
+143 LSFD
-153 AYGKAS
+153 GIMDS
-159 QEAQDL
+159 
-165 ARQIG
+165 IG
-170 TLSAELKE
+170 
-178 SKTAMSQAEQATSGL
+178 GL
-193 KTALDEAENSTGG
+193 LGN
-206 ILNSMSGLMG
+206 
-216 DMGLGGLSSVLGKG
+216 MGLGGLSSFLTKG
-230 FAVGAVVTGVTQLTG
+230 FAVGSVISGATQLTG

-254 AEYRKIMGT
+254 EEYRKIMGT

-286 SVIGDN
+286 SVLGDN

-301 LQAIGLSQKDLI
+301 LQAIGLSQEDLI

-358 GSQEGETFGVTMRAS
+358 GSQEGETFGVTMRES

-394 NLALQGCSSEAERA
+394 NLALQDCQTEAERA
-408 DLVMQAMAKQGLR
+408 DLVMQAMAKQGLQ

-428 ENNKDIIDTNTSQA
+428 ENNQDIIDTNTSQA

-453 KLTPVKDALTDLG
+453 KLTPVKDAITDLG
-466 TAGFNLLADAVDT
+466 TAGFDFLADSVDT

-504 FWGIEEGS
+504 FWGIEQGS

-527 AQGLNYVPFD
+527 AQGLDYVPFD
-537 GYIAELHRGE
+537 GYIAELHQGE
-547 MVIPRSQ
+547 MVVPKREAAMLRS
-554 ADVMRSMGIST
+554 AYDNAST
-565 EMADT
+565 
-570 MTRSVPVGPSYRSSA
+570 SGPSYRSSVPA
-585 PSSGSGTSTDS
+585 SVGGTSTDA

-633 VEVGIG
+633 VEVGVG

>member
-39 TSAFDENTDSQEALA
+39 TSSFEAGDRSEEALA
-54 AQAQVLNRQIDTQKQ
+54 AQTDVLNRQIDAQKQ
-69 KLSQL
+69 KLQQL
-74 EKGLQMSSEK
+74 QKGLDAATDK
-84 YGENDSRTQKW
+84 YGEADTKTLRW
-95 AQAVQDATA
+95 AQAVNDARTD
-104 TLNRM
+104 LNRLE
-109 QSQLSKV
+109 SQLKSTT
-116 HSEMSGAG
+116 SEVDDLGDSM
-124 NTYDNLTR
+124 DNLD
-132 KISNQESELES
+132 SGS
-143 LRKAHTNAVL
+143 LSFD
-153 AYGKAS
+153 GIMDS
-159 QEAQDL
+159 
-165 ARQIG
+165 IG
-170 TLSAELKE
+170 
-178 SKTAMSQAEQATSGL
+178 GL
-193 KTALDEAENSTGG
+193 L
-206 ILNSMSGLMG
+206 G
-216 DMGLGGLSSVLGKG
+216 DMGLGGLSSFLAKG
-230 FAVGAVVTGVTQLTG
+230 FAVGTVISGVTQLTG

-254 AEYRKIMGT
+254 EEYRKIMGT

-286 SVIGDN
+286 SVLGDN

-301 LQAIGLSQKDLI
+301 LQAIGLSQEDLI

-358 GSQEGETFGVTMRAS
+358 GSQEGETFGVTMRES

-394 NLALQGCSSEAERA
+394 NLALQDCQTEAERA
-408 DLVMQAMAKQGLR
+408 DLVMQAMAKQGLQ

-428 ENNKDIIDTNTSQA
+428 ENNEDIIDTNTSQA

-453 KLTPVKDALTDLG
+453 KLTPAKTALTDLG
-466 TAGFNLLADAVDT
+466 TAGFNFLADSVET

-494 IGKIQRGWND
+494 MGKIQEGWND

-527 AQGLNYVPFD
+527 AQGLDYVPFD
-537 GYIAELHRGE
+537 GYIAELHQGE
-547 MVIPRSQ
+547 MVVPKREAAMLRS
-554 ADVMRSMGIST
+554 AYDNAST
-565 EMADT
+565 
-570 MTRSVPVGPSYRSSA
+570 
-585 PSSGSGTSTDS
+585 SGTS
-596 RPIELSF
+596 IERTIH
-603 NLSTEL
+603 NAAA
-609 DGQTLARRQYK
+609 GMVNGLAALNQGGGFPK
-620 YVAREN
+620 EIVLKLENGKEVARW
-626 NLRGGSL
+626 LLPDIRAVSRADP
-633 VEVGIG
+633 EVVSGV

>member
-1 MPVDIGPR
+1 MAVDIGPK

-19 KELQNI
+19 QELQNI

-39 TSAFDENTDSQEALA
+39 TSAFDENADSQEALA
-54 AQAQVLNRQIDTQKQ
+54 AQAQVLNQQIETQKQ
-69 KLSQL
+69 KLQQL
-74 EKGLQMSSEK
+74 QKGLDAAAQK
-84 YGENDSRTQKW
+84 YGENDTKTLRW

-104 TLNRM
+104 TLNQM

-124 NTYDNLTR
+124 NVYDNLTR
-132 KISNQESELES
+132 KISNQERELS
-143 LRKAHTNAVL
+143 DLRREHTNAVL
-153 AYGKAS
+153 TYGKTS
-159 QEAQDL
+159 WEAQDL

-178 SKTAMSQAEQATSGL
+178 SKTAMSQAEKATSGL
-193 KTALDEAENSTGG
+193 KTALDEAGDSTGG
-206 ILNSMSGLMG
+206 ILDSVSGLMG
-216 DMGLGGLSSVLGKG
+216 DMGLGGVAGILGKG
-230 FAVGAVVTGVTQLTG
+230 FAVGAVVSGVSQLTG

-286 SVIGDN
+286 SVLGDN

-301 LQAIGLSQKDLI
+301 LQAIGLSQNDLI

-358 GSQEGETFGVTMRAS
+358 GSQEGETFGVTMRES

-394 NLALQGCSSEAERA
+394 NLALQDCQTESERA
-408 DLVMQAMAKQGLR
+408 DLVMQAMAKQGLQ

-428 ENNKDIIDTNTSQA
+428 ENNEDIIDTNTSQA

-453 KLTPVKDALTDLG
+453 KLTPAKTALTDLG
-466 TAGFNLLADAVDT
+466 TAGFNFLADSVET

-494 IGKIQRGWND
+494 MGKIQKGWKD

-512 RDMSSRGTGFVDGSH
+512 SDMSSRGTGFVDGSH
-527 AQGLNYVPFD
+527 AQGLDYVPFD
-537 GYIAELHRGE
+537 GYIAELHQGE
-547 MVIPRSQ
+547 MVVPKRE
-554 ADVMRSMGIST
+554 AAMLREAYDHAST
-565 EMADT
+565 
-570 MTRSVPVGPSYRSSA
+570 
-585 PSSGSGTSTDS
+585 SGSSIERTIHNAAAGMVNGLAALNQGAGFPSEIVLKLENGKEIARWLLPDIRAVS
-596 RPIELSF
+596 RADP
-603 NLSTEL
+603 
-609 DGQTLARRQYK
+609 
-620 YVAREN
+620 
-626 NLRGGSL
+626 
-633 VEVGIG
+633 EVVSGV

>member
-1 MPVDIGPR
+1 MPVDIGPK

-39 TSAFDENTDSQEALA
+39 TSSFEAGDRSEEALA
-54 AQAQVLNRQIDTQKQ
+54 AQTDVLNRQIDAQKQ
-69 KLSQL
+69 KLQQL
-74 EKGLQMSSEK
+74 QKGLDAATDK
-84 YGENDSRTQKW
+84 YGEADTKTLRW
-95 AQAVQDATA
+95 AQAVNDARTD
-104 TLNRM
+104 LNRLE
-109 QSQLSKV
+109 SQLKSTT
-116 HSEMSGAG
+116 SEVDDLGDSM
-124 NTYDNLTR
+124 DNLD
-132 KISNQESELES
+132 SGS
-143 LRKAHTNAVL
+143 LSFD
-153 AYGKAS
+153 GIMDS
-159 QEAQDL
+159 
-165 ARQIG
+165 IG
-170 TLSAELKE
+170 
-178 SKTAMSQAEQATSGL
+178 GL
-193 KTALDEAENSTGG
+193 FGN
-206 ILNSMSGLMG
+206 
-216 DMGLGGLSSVLGKG
+216 MGLGGLSSLLTKG
-230 FAVGAVVTGVTQLTG
+230 FAVGSVISGVTQLTG

-254 AEYRKIMGT
+254 EEYRKIMGT

-286 SVIGDN
+286 SVLGDN

-301 LQAIGLSQKDLI
+301 LQAIGLSQEDLI
-313 TITNQAIGA
+313 NITNQAIGA

-358 GSQEGETFGVTMRAS
+358 GSQEGETFGVTMRES

-394 NLALQGCSSEAERA
+394 NLALQDCQTEAERA
-408 DLVMQAMAKQGLR
+408 DLVMQAMAKQGLQ

-428 ENNKDIIDTNTSQA
+428 ENNQDIIDTNTSQA

-466 TAGFNLLADAVDT
+466 TAGFNLLADSVDT

-494 IGKIQRGWND
+494 IGKIKRGWNN
-504 FWGIEEGS
+504 FWGIEQGS

-527 AQGLNYVPFD
+527 AKGLDYVPFD
-537 GYIAELHRGE
+537 GYIAELHQGE
-547 MVIPRSQ
+547 MVVPKREASMLRS
-554 ADVMRSMGIST
+554 AYDNAST
-565 EMADT
+565 SGT
-570 MTRSVPVGPSYRSSA
+570 SYRSSMPA
-585 PSSGSGTSTDS
+585 SVGGTSTDS

-633 VEVGIG
+633 VEVGVG

>member
-39 TSAFDENTDSQEALA
+39 TSSFEAGDRSEEALA
-54 AQAQVLNRQIDTQKQ
+54 AKTDVLNRQIDAQKQ
-69 KLSQL
+69 KLQQIQ
-74 EKGLQMSSEK
+74 KGLDAATDK
-84 YGENDSRTQKW
+84 YGEADTKTLRW
-95 AQAVQDATA
+95 AQAVNDARTD
-104 TLNRM
+104 LNRLE
-109 QSQLSKV
+109 SQLKSTT
-116 HSEMSGAG
+116 SEVDDLGDSM
-124 NTYDNLTR
+124 DNLD
-132 KISNQESELES
+132 SGS
-143 LRKAHTNAVL
+143 LSFD
-153 AYGKAS
+153 GIMDS
-159 QEAQDL
+159 
-165 ARQIG
+165 IG
-170 TLSAELKE
+170 
-178 SKTAMSQAEQATSGL
+178 GL
-193 KTALDEAENSTGG
+193 FGN
-206 ILNSMSGLMG
+206 
-216 DMGLGGLSSVLGKG
+216 MGLGGLSSLLTKG
-230 FAVGAVVTGVTQLTG
+230 FAVGSVISGVTQLTG

-254 AEYRKIMGT
+254 EEYRKIMGT

-286 SVIGDN
+286 SVLGEN

-301 LQAIGLSQKDLI
+301 LQAIGLSQEDLI

-338 INETIRAGTVTGTF
+338 INETIRCGEATGTF
-352 ADVLNW
+352 SDVLRW
-358 GSQEGETFGVTMRAS
+358 GSQEGETFGVTMRES

-394 NLALQGCSSEAERA
+394 NLALQDCQTEAERA
-408 DLVMQAMAKQGLR
+408 DLVMQAMAKQGLQ

-428 ENNKDIIDTNTSQA
+428 ENNQDIIDTNTSQA

-466 TAGFNLLADAVDT
+466 TAGFNLLADSVDT

-504 FWGIEEGS
+504 FWGIEQGS

-527 AQGLNYVPFD
+527 AQGLDYVPFD

-570 MTRSVPVGPSYRSSA
+570 MTRSVPVGPSYRSSV

-633 VEVGIG
+633 VEVGVG

>member
-1 MPVDIGPR
+1 MPVDIGPK

-39 TSAFDENTDSQEALA
+39 TSSFEAGDRSEEALA
-54 AQAQVLNRQIDTQKQ
+54 AQTDVLNRQIDAQKQ
-69 KLSQL
+69 KLQQL
-74 EKGLQMSSEK
+74 QKGLDAATDK
-84 YGENDSRTQKW
+84 YGEADTKTLRW
-95 AQAVQDATA
+95 AQAVNDARTD
-104 TLNRM
+104 LNRLE
-109 QSQLSKV
+109 SQLKSTT
-116 HSEMSGAG
+116 SEVDDLGDSM
-124 NTYDNLTR
+124 DNLD
-132 KISNQESELES
+132 SGS
-143 LRKAHTNAVL
+143 LSFD
-153 AYGKAS
+153 GIMDS
-159 QEAQDL
+159 
-165 ARQIG
+165 IG
-170 TLSAELKE
+170 
-178 SKTAMSQAEQATSGL
+178 
-193 KTALDEAENSTGG
+193 
-206 ILNSMSGLMG
+206 GLMG
-216 DMGLGGLSSVLGKG
+216 NMGLGGLSSLLTKG
-230 FAVGAVVTGVTQLTG
+230 FAVGSVISGVTQLTG

-254 AEYRKIMGT
+254 EEYRKIMGT

-286 SVIGDN
+286 SVLGEN

-301 LQAIGLSQKDLI
+301 LQAIGLSQEDLI

-358 GSQEGETFGVTMRAS
+358 GSQEGETFGVTMRES

-394 NLALQGCSSEAERA
+394 NLALQDCQTEAERA
-408 DLVMQAMAKQGLR
+408 DLVMQAMAKQGLQ

-428 ENNKDIIDTNTSQA
+428 ENNQDIIDTNTSQA

-466 TAGFNLLADAVDT
+466 TAGFNLLADSVDA

-504 FWGIEEGS
+504 FWGIEQGS

-527 AQGLNYVPFD
+527 AKGLDYVPFD
-537 GYIAELHRGE
+537 GYIAELHQGE
-547 MVIPRSQ
+547 MVVPKREASMLRS
-554 ADVMRSMGIST
+554 AYDNAST
-565 EMADT
+565 SGT
-570 MTRSVPVGPSYRSSA
+570 SYRSSMPA
-585 PSSGSGTSTDS
+585 SVGGTSTDS

-633 VEVGIG
+633 VEVGVG

>member
-1 MPVDIGPR
+1 MPVDIGPK

-39 TSAFDENTDSQEALA
+39 TSSFEAGDRSEEALA
-54 AQAQVLNRQIDTQKQ
+54 AQTDVLNRQIDAQKQ
-69 KLSQL
+69 KLQQL
-74 EKGLQMSSEK
+74 QKGLDAATDK
-84 YGENDSRTQKW
+84 YGEADTKTLRW
-95 AQAVQDATA
+95 AQAVNDARTD
-104 TLNRM
+104 LNRLE
-109 QSQLSKV
+109 SQLKSTT
-116 HSEMSGAG
+116 SEVDDLGDSM
-124 NTYDNLTR
+124 DNLD
-132 KISNQESELES
+132 SGS
-143 LRKAHTNAVL
+143 LSFD
-153 AYGKAS
+153 GIMDS
-159 QEAQDL
+159 
-165 ARQIG
+165 IG
-170 TLSAELKE
+170 
-178 SKTAMSQAEQATSGL
+178 GL
-193 KTALDEAENSTGG
+193 FGN
-206 ILNSMSGLMG
+206 
-216 DMGLGGLSSVLGKG
+216 MGLGGLSSLLTKG
-230 FAVGAVVTGVTQLTG
+230 FAVGSVISGVTQLTG

-254 AEYRKIMGT
+254 EEYRKIMGT

-286 SVIGDN
+286 SVLGDN

-301 LQAIGLSQKDLI
+301 LQAIGLSQEDLI

-358 GSQEGETFGVTMRAS
+358 GSQEGETFGVTMRES

-394 NLALQGCSSEAERA
+394 NLALQDCQTEAERA
-408 DLVMQAMAKQGLR
+408 DLVMQAMAKQGLQ

-428 ENNKDIIDTNTSQA
+428 ENNQDIIDTNTSQA

-466 TAGFNLLADAVDT
+466 TAGFNLLADSVDT

-504 FWGIEEGS
+504 FWGIEQGS

-527 AQGLNYVPFD
+527 AKGLDYVPFD
-537 GYIAELHRGE
+537 GYIAELHQGE
-547 MVIPRSQ
+547 MVVPKREASMLRS
-554 ADVMRSMGIST
+554 AYDNAST
-565 EMADT
+565 SGT
-570 MTRSVPVGPSYRSSA
+570 SYRSSMPA
-585 PSSGSGTSTDS
+585 SVSGTSTDS

-603 NLSTEL
+603 SLSTEL

-633 VEVGIG
+633 VEVGVG

>member
-1 MPVDIGPR
+1 MAVDIGPK

-19 KELQNI
+19 QELQNI

-39 TSAFDENTDSQEALA
+39 TSAFDENADSQEALA
-54 AQAQVLNRQIDTQKQ
+54 AQAQVLNQQIETQKQ
-69 KLSQL
+69 KLQQL
-74 EKGLQMSSEK
+74 QKGLDASSEK
-84 YGENDSRTQKW
+84 YGENDTKTLRW

-104 TLNRM
+104 ELNRM
-109 QSQLSKV
+109 RAQLSQVESQLGGTESK
-116 HSEMSGAG
+116 
-124 NTYDNLTR
+124 YDSLTR
-132 KISNQESELES
+132 KISDQERELS
-143 LRKAHTNAVL
+143 DLRREHTNAVL
-153 AYGKAS
+153 TYGKTS
-159 QEAQDL
+159 REAQDL

-178 SKTAMSQAEQATSGL
+178 SKTAMSQAEKATSGL
-193 KTALDEAENSTGG
+193 KTALDEAGDSTGG
-206 ILNSMSGLMG
+206 ILDSVSGLMG
-216 DMGLGGLSSVLGKG
+216 DMGLGGVAGILGKG
-230 FAVGAVVTGVTQLTG
+230 FAVGAVGSGVSQLTG

-286 SVIGDN
+286 SVLGDN

-301 LQAIGLSQKDLI
+301 LQAIGLSQNDLI

-358 GSQEGETFGVTMRAS
+358 GSQEGETFGVTMRES

-385 ACETAEDYF
+385 ECETAEDYF
-394 NLALQGCSSEAERA
+394 NLALQDCQTQGERA
-408 DLVMQAMAKQGLR
+408 DLVMQAMANQGLQ

-428 ENNKDIIDTNTSQA
+428 ENNEDIINTNESQA

-453 KLTPVKDALTDLG
+453 KLTPAKDALTDLG
-466 TAGFNLLADAVDT
+466 TLGFDFLADTVDT
-479 VSGAIDDLIGWWDDL
+479 VSTAVEDLIGWWDDL
-494 IGKIQRGWND
+494 MDKIQKGWKD

-527 AQGLNYVPFD
+527 AQGLDYVPFD
-537 GYIAELHRGE
+537 GYIAQLHRGE
-547 MVIPRSQ
+547 MVIPARE
-554 ADVMRSMGIST
+554 ASMLREAYGH
-565 EMADT
+565 A
-570 MTRSVPVGPSYRSSA
+570 A
-585 PSSGSGTSTDS
+585 SSGVS
-596 RPIELSF
+596 IERTINNAAAGMVNGLSALGGLGG
-603 NLSTEL
+603 NIRIEIPVII
-609 DGQTLARRQYK
+609 DGKEFYRTTIDD
-620 YVAREN
+620 
-626 NLRGGSL
+626 LRA
-633 VEVGIG
+633 VQRANPEVVKT